1 MKPVKRP
8 VAPAGLSE
16 EFIMQLSVLLMFGGI
31 FLFLVWFFN
40 SIVTDIFR
48 EEP

>member
-1 MKPVKRP
+1 MRPVKSTE
-8 VAPAGLSE
+8 APAGLLE
-16 EFIMQLSVLLMFGGI
+16 EFIMQLAVLLMFGGM